1 MRLILPKHDAGHA
14 ETLPWAMEMRAV
26 SVQEPARLI
35 QTLSGAILGC
45 GGWVLSRGATDMG
58 TVRMVFEF
66 ERQTCIDIYSI
77 LIACGL
83 ELSQSAHRHFTEL
96 CQCTRSGQRDC
107 GREIASVEL
116 EILTFPEEIVQGL
129 LENAAA

>member
-1 MRLILPKHDAGHA
+1 MPNHDAGYA
-14 ETLPWAMEMRAV
+14 ETIPWAMEMRAV
-26 SVQEPARLI
+26 SVEEPARLI

-45 GGWVLSRGATDMG
+45 GGWILSRGANDLG
-58 TVRMVFEF
+58 TVRMEFEF
-66 ERQTCIDIYSI
+66 ERHTCIDIYSV

-83 ELSQSAHRHFTEL
+83 ELSRSAHLRITEL

-107 GREIASVEL
+107 GREIASIEL
-116 EILTFPEEIVQGL
+116 EVLTFPEEIAQGL